1 MTRFVV
7 TAAVVALALGGCYS
21 LGKTTGSM
29 TGMGANVTLD
39 GGTAPRGA
47 EVEAVGGA
55 GGWYAMIAM
64 AGRKVERAGDPEA
77 HHGAGLDVALR
88 VSPLGLLANEHDLE
102 RYLDF
107 GAEAGAGF
115 KMVKAPP
122 HTIAMEGE
130 SWVGG
135 WAEVGLVSSGDGYV
149 ALTGT
154 IRTIDATETWN
165 DRPTDVMIGIAW
177 RSRGKPQRSRALF
190 LTPD

>member
-1 MTRFVV
+1 MTRIVV
-7 TAAVVALALGGCYS
+7 LAIAVCACGCYS

-39 GGTAPRGA
+39 GDGAPRGA

-55 GGWYAMIAM
+55 GGWYGVIALD
-64 AGRKVERAGDPEA
+64 GRTVERAGDPDA
-77 HHGAGLDVALR
+77 HHGAGIDVALR
-88 VSPLGLLANEHDLE
+88 VSPLGLLSNAHDLE

-115 KMVKAPP
+115 KVVKAPP
-122 HTIAMEGE
+122 HEVAMEGE

-135 WAEVGLVSSGDGYV
+135 WAELGLMSASDGYIAV
-149 ALTGT
+149 TGT
-154 IRTIDATETWN
+154 VRTIDATDAWT
-165 DRPTDVMIGIAW
+165 DRSTDVMIGLAW
-177 RSRGKPQRSRALF
+177 RSRGKPQRSKSFL